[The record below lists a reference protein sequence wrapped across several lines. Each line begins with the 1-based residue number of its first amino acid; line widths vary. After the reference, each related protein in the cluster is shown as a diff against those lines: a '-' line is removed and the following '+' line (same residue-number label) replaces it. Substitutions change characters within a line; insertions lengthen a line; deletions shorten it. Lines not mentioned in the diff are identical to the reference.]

1 MPSQKKV
8 VPAAK
13 PRVPATKMSPLR
25 RRNRQALLDAASALM
40 DEGMVPTIADAADRA
55 EISRATAYRYFSS
68 PEQLQNE
75 AALDAIARRIADMDI
90 KERPGLSVQDA
101 VADLIGKVHQ
111 MSLDHEVAFRTML
124 RLSLD
129 PEGSGRGGR
138 RMGWI
143 AGLLERAEL
152 PPRFA
157 TAWWPRSPSCAGSK
171 RISCSTM
178 CAPCRIAMPGRRSNG
193 PRARWYVP
201 LLPKRIAEAGVSGRL
216 QGFGRQKV
224 RCKGFERH
232 HAVCMVCPWK

>member
-152 PPRFA
+152 PP
-157 TAWWPRSPSCAGSK
+157 
-171 RISCSTM
+171 
-178 CAPCRIAMPGRRSNG
+178 
-193 PRARWYVP
+193 
-201 LLPKRIAEAGVSGRL
+201 
-216 QGFGRQKV
+216 KV
-224 RCKGFERH
+224 RDRVVASLSILCGIEAH
-232 HAVCMVCPWK
+232 IVLNDVCALSHRDARQTLEWAARALVRASLAETNS